1 MIKTFV
7 KLGEF
12 KIAAVSESLRLYSE
26 YSRWLLTRDIL
37 RKRSQTS
44 PVSQEVLTEW
54 NKGWIFYP

>member
-26 YSRWLLTRDIL
+26 YSRCLLTRDIL

-44 PVSQEVLTEW
+44 PVSQEVLTE
-54 NKGWIFYP
+54 